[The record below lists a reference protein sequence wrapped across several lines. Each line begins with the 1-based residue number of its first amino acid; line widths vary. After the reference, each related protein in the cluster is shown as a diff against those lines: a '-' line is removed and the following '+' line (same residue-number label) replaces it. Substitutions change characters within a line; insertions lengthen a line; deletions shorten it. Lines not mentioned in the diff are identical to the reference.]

1 MARSSRGL
9 RSGGQ
14 LIGAEHVLAVEIQH
28 PVGVVD
34 GVEIALAE
42 VWSDCHCS
50 EVIRAVDGQ
59 PVHCAAD
66 DCACGAAEQESST
79 CQLMT
84 SANGVGLVDEYDV
97 VQIRLVEHG
106 GTDA

>member
-28 PVGVVD
+28 PVGVIN

-42 VWSDCHCS
+42 VWGDCHGS
-50 EVIRAVDGQ
+50 EVIRAVTDNQ
-59 PVHCAAD
+59 SIAP
-66 DCACGAAEQESST
+66 
-79 CQLMT
+79 LMT
-84 SANGVGLVDEYDV
+84 VPVEPPNRNPLRAN
-97 VQIRLVEHG
+97 
-106 GTDA
+106 